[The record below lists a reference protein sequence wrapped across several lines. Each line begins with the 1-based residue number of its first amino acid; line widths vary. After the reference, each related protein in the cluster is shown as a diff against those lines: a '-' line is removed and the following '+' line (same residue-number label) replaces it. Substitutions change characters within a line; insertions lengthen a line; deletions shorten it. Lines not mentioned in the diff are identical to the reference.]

1 MSPISNTILKL
12 HDTLVK
18 FIYLFISFII
28 LVSFKALFIETNY
41 NLRTSDFVIPRYN
54 TLNYGKLSIRE
65 AYLLV

>member
-1 MSPISNTILKL
+1 MFNVKNGLSPKYISELL
-12 HDTLVK
+12 QM
-18 FIYLFISFII
+18 
-28 LVSFKALFIETNY
+28 IETNY